1 MQRRILLA
9 AAALLP
15 SLATAQTPPTP
26 PDWPARP
33 VRMLVGSAPGGGT
46 DAMARA
52 VADRLAPLL
61 RQPVIVEN
69 RPGVSNT
76 LAVDMTA
83 KSTDGHTMVMGVVTA
98 HAIAPHLLKL
108 GYDSNR
114 DLVPVAYV
122 GAVPNVLVV
131 GNNLPANSVQE
142 LVALA
147 RKEPGRINFASSGTG
162 STQHIAAEMF
172 KDAAGIELTHVP
184 YKGSAAALVDLVS
197 GQVQMSFDTM
207 PSVIG
212 QIKAGKL
219 RPLGVTSPRRNA
231 QLPQVPTLA
240 EAGLPG
246 VEIGAWYGIYM
257 PAAHPAPCRPGCTT
271 KSTRCWPCPRR
282 ARDWRPWAPSCS
294 PWARRSSLPCTTPST
309 SALAKSS
316 ARTTSRSTE
325 PHMPASEL
333 PVVALTLGDPAG
345 IGAELIARLLAR
357 PEAMQRPTSCWP
369 ATLAVAA
376 GPAHRGPAG
385 GHHTHRRHG
394 PCTWPHRHRPA
405 RLPGPGHGGPDAVH
419 RVVPK
424 PQAGARCCRC
434 WTGAWTRP
442 RPARSTPS
450 ALRRSTSRP

>member
-1 MQRRILLA
+1 
-9 AAALLP
+9 
-15 SLATAQTPPTP
+15 
-26 PDWPARP
+26 
-33 VRMLVGSAPGGGT
+33 
-46 DAMARA
+46 MARA

-257 PAAHPAPCRPGCTT
+257 PAATPRAVQARVHDEVNKVLAMPE
-271 KSTRCWPCPRR
+271 TRTRLE
-282 ARDWRPWAPSCS
+282 A
-294 PWARRSSLPCTTPST
+294 
-309 SALAKSS
+309 
-316 ARTTSRSTE
+316 
-325 PHMPASEL
+325 
-333 PVVALTLGDPAG
+333 V
-345 IGAELIARLLAR
+345 GAELQPMGQAEFIALHNA
-357 PEAMQRPTSCWP
+357 EYQRF
-369 ATLAVAA
+369 
-376 GPAHRGPAG
+376 GEIIRKNHIKI
-385 GHHTHRRHG
+385 
-394 PCTWPHRHRPA
+394 
-405 RLPGPGHGGPDAVH
+405 D
-419 RVVPK
+419 
-424 PQAGARCCRC
+424 
-434 WTGAWTRP
+434 
-442 RPARSTPS
+442 
-450 ALRRSTSRP
+450 